1 MHVLTFQVNNETYA
15 VDIWE
20 TQDVIAMI
28 AIKPVLAAPGFLE
41 GVINL
46 RGVVIPI
53 IDLLKRMG
61 HPRAYYTYGN
71 RIIISR
77 LESALVGFV
86 VDRVVEIIDL
96 PSDSMRTSTIKVDG
110 QEFSCNM
117 AVLDGRG
124 IIQIVRWEFFLNRRE
139 LVQLSHL
146 ESTLLAGAEASS
158 ESARI

>member
-1 MHVLTFQVNNETYA
+1 MHVLTFEITDQTYA

-20 TQDVIAMI
+20 THDVIAMI

-53 IDLLKRMG
+53 IDLAKRMG
-61 HPRAYYTYGN
+61 YSRSYYTYGN
-71 RIIISR
+71 RIIISK

-86 VDRVVEIIDL
+86 VDRVVEILDL
-96 PSDSMRTSTIKVDG
+96 PSDSIRTSKIKVDG
-110 QEFSCNM
+110 QEFSCDM
-117 AVLDGRG
+117 AVLDGRE

-146 ESTLLAGAEASS
+146 QSTLLAGPEASS